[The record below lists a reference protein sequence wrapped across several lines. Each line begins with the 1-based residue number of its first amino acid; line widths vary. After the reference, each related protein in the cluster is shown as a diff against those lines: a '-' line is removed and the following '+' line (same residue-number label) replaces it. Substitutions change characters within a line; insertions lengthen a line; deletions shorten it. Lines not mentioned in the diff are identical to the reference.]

1 MRLIPIGRLYK
12 TEKQANAA
20 AKKLIERG
28 CGKDWISVIKA
39 GSVGEADSAETLSAT
54 IMGEHAP
61 GHLPAN
67 HALVYAEGL
76 QRGLSLVLV
85 TAPFG
90 SGRVAGHVLDSFDPV
105 DIVLPQVVESQG
117 LKSQATPL
125 SDMFCLPTLSQG
137 HSRFASLFGGLLSS
151 NLTFPRWFGGLLS
164 RNPTPLS
171 SRFGLKT
178 LSDKDGPR
186 DASLGFPLLSDN
198 PAPFSSRFNLK
209 TLSPD
214 SSPGETS
221 FGLPLL
227 SKNPTP
233 LSSMFG
239 MPVLSRRKD

>member
-1 MRLIPIGRLYK
+1 MRLIPIGRLFK

-28 CGKDWISVIKA
+28 CEKDWISVIKA
-39 GSVGEADSAETLSAT
+39 GSVGDGDSAETLSAE
-54 IMGEHAP
+54 IIGGHAA
-61 GHLPAN
+61 GHLPAD
-67 HALVYAEGL
+67 HAHVYAEGL

-85 TAPFG
+85 TVPFG
-90 SGRVAGHVLDSFDPV
+90 SGRVAAAVLDSFDPV
-105 DIVLPQVVESQG
+105 DIVLPPVVESQG

-125 SDMFCLPTLSQG
+125 SDLFCLPTLS
-137 HSRFASLFGGLLSS
+137 HNPSPFASMFGGLLSS
-151 NLTFPRWFGGLLS
+151 KLTFPNWFGGPLS
-164 RNPTPLS
+164 HNPTPLS

-178 LSDKDGPR
+178 LSGEAGPG
-186 DASLGFPLLSDN
+186 DSSFGLPLLSDD
-198 PAPFSSRFNLK
+198 PAPLSSRLGLK
-209 TLSPD
+209 TKTRD

-239 MPVLSRRKD
+239 IPVLSRKR